1 MILWVLIWNPCW
13 WWFQQGVVAADLVS
27 AIHDEGDDGLI
38 LCESNTHKV
47 MTVLNLSHCVHFGFA
62 GIDAMVTVI
71 KKICAFWRYVPILK
85 CIVNFLCLHTNL
97 ILKRHWVFL
106 WGWLALQ
113 GSHRFEVPSGHR
125 MRITEGPS
133 GLTSYYFPAT
143 GQGNPAS
150 FRWME
155 KGLKISAHMWSQW
168 TVKKFTLFTPSWS
181 GQRQGDPTEGLL

>member
-1 MILWVLIWNPCW
+1 MM
-13 WWFQQGVVAADLVS
+13 
-27 AIHDEGDDGLI
+27 
-38 LCESNTHKV
+38 KV
-47 MTVLNLSHCVHFGFA
+47 MMVWYFVSQTLTRSWQYSIYHCVHFGFA
-62 GIDAMVTVI
+62 GIDAIVTFI
-71 KKICAFWRYVPILK
+71 ITFCAFWRYVPILK
-85 CIVNFLCLHTNL
+85 CIVDFLCLHTYL

-106 WGWLALQ
+106 WGLLALQ

-155 KGLKISAHMWSQW
+155 KSFKILHICEVSELWKIHLAHIILIWSEAR
-168 TVKKFTLFTPSWS
+168 WS
-181 GQRQGDPTEGLL
+181 EGLL